1 MDALLATPLHEM
13 SAKKMEY
20 KMSLLDRKKA
30 KEQADSKER
39 LLRLQFQHEER
50 KFQFQLQ
57 LAQLNALRTPP
68 TTSQLAQLNALRTP
82 PTTSQVGMDNAQH
95 QHQGNV
101 YGTGVTDA
109 QGSVYGG
116 SAWDVPHGPGLS
128 DADTLANQQ
137 EPGLWPE
144 LPGSSRAQ

>member
-13 SAKKMEY
+13 SVKKMEY

-39 LLRLQFQHEER
+39 LVRLQLQHEER
-50 KFQFQLQ
+50 KLQFQL
-57 LAQLNALRTPP
+57 
-68 TTSQLAQLNALRTP
+68 QLAQLNALRTP

-95 QHQGNV
+95 QHQGNA

-116 SAWDVPHGPGLS
+116 SAWDVPHGLGLS
-128 DADTLANQQ
+128 GTDTLANQQ

-144 LPGSSRAQ
+144 LPRSSRAL